1 MKITKKTLHKTMFVY
16 GKERLSRF
24 MFVKI
29 RITSYTRENLMEG
42 NSNLLQVKKFWDPD

>member
-1 MKITKKTLHKTMFVY
+1 MKNYKKTLHTTMFVY

-29 RITSYTRENLMEG
+29 RITSYTREMEG